1 MCDTLAHRSFSK
13 QAFRQIN
20 ELKTTSSLKWLW
32 KAVHLFACVSVIY
45 ALISNKLAIDFVEL
59 KCLNLL
65 NFPREWKDG
74 YGDFGK
80 SNIFCCYKTIAQY
93 ILTKRKKRR
102 SSAFRNLWY
111 VIWFDFNFF
120 CLKKGEM
127 TVKINLVRHTH
138 VQRTRN
144 SFETKSTRHMWKEAT
159 KATNWAGMM
168 KTQIFFLWKR
178 KTNELL

>member
-59 KCLNLL
+59 KCLDLL

-80 SNIFCCYKTIAQY
+80 SNNFVA
-93 ILTKRKKRR
+93 TKLLPNTFWRNERKKDPQR
-102 SSAFRNLWY
+102 LE
-111 VIWFDFNFF
+111 ICGTLFDLILIF
-120 CLKKGEM
+120 L
-127 TVKINLVRHTH
+127 
-138 VQRTRN
+138 
-144 SFETKSTRHMWKEAT
+144 FEERW
-159 KATNWAGMM
+159 NDC
-168 KTQIFFLWKR
+168 
-178 KTNELL
+178 